1 MPGSGTRTFLEP
13 DHFEASLRQAQI
25 EIVLALSPPFKARLT
40 WAELHDL
47 EVLRCEE
54 DFPRVA
60 YVCLGPQLSFVT
72 FPAHS
77 GPVPIW
83 GGTELRPGEI
93 VFHGRGERLHQS
105 TPGSFVW
112 NVIALDP
119 FQLEQYGR
127 ALSGKPFSLPSEGKI
142 LRPSPRNLAR
152 LRRLHAQVCRLAETR
167 PKLLA
172 HTEVARAIEQGLI
185 QTLVACLTATSMRA
199 DGAIK
204 RRHASIM
211 IRFEEVLADHLGEP
225 LHTTELCELIGV
237 TERTL
242 RSCCAEFLGMSPVR
256 YVLLRRLRRARVAL
270 RDAAPDGVTLL
281 ELVRGFGFTELGP
294 FEAAYRAAFSE
305 TPLTTLQ
312 RAPGVRFI
320 NP

>member
-1 MPGSGTRTFLEP
+1 
-13 DHFEASLRQAQI
+13 
-25 EIVLALSPPFKARLT
+25 
-40 WAELHDL
+40 
-47 EVLRCEE
+47 
-54 DFPRVA
+54 
-60 YVCLGPQLSFVT
+60 VT
-72 FPAHS
+72 FPANS
-77 GPVPIW
+77 GPVPVW

-105 TPGSFVW
+105 TPGSFAW
-112 NVIALDP
+112 SVIALDP

-172 HTEVARAIEQGLI
+172 HAEVARAIEQGLI
-185 QTLVACLTATSMRA
+185 QTLVACLTTPNIRA

-204 RRHASIM
+204 HRHARIM
-211 IRFEEVLADHLGEP
+211 IRFEEVLAEHLSEP

-256 YVLLRRLRRARVAL
+256 YVLLRRLRGARVAL
-270 RDAAPDGVTLL
+270 RDAAPDGVSLL
-281 ELVRGFGFTELGP
+281 ELVRGFGFAELGR

-305 TPLTTLQ
+305 APLTTLQ
-312 RAPGVRFI
+312 RAPGARFI

>member
-13 DHFEASLRQAQI
+13 DHYEASLRQAKI
-25 EIVLALSPPFKARLT
+25 EILVTLNPQFKARLT

-77 GPVPIW
+77 GPVPVW
-83 GGTELRPGEI
+83 SGTELRAGEI

-105 TPGSFVW
+105 TPGSFAW

-119 FQLEQYGR
+119 LQLERYGR

-142 LRPSPRNLAR
+142 LRPSPRNVAR
-152 LRRLHAQVCRLAETR
+152 LRRLHAQVCRLAETK

-185 QTLVACLTATSMRA
+185 QTLVACLTAPNIRA
-199 DGAIK
+199 DGPIK
-204 RRHASIM
+204 RRHARIM
-211 IRFEEVLADHLGEP
+211 IRFEEVLAEHLSKP

-256 YVLLRRLRRARVAL
+256 YVLLRRLSRARVAL
-270 RDAAPDGVTLL
+270 RDADPDEANLS
-281 ELVRGFGFTELGP
+281 ELVRGFGFAELGR
-294 FEAAYRAAFSE
+294 FEVAYRAAFRE

-312 RAPGVRFI
+312 RAPGARFI

>member
-13 DHFEASLRQAQI
+13 DHYEASLRQAQI
-25 EIVLALSPPFKARLT
+25 DIVIALCPKFKARLT

-47 EVLRCEE
+47 QVLRCEE

-60 YVCLGPQLSFVT
+60 YVCLAPQLSFAT
-72 FPAHS
+72 FPAPS
-77 GPVPIW
+77 EPLPVW
-83 GGTELRPGEI
+83 GGMGLRPGEI
-93 VFHGRGERLHQS
+93 VFHGRGGQLHQS

-119 FQLEQYGR
+119 VRLEHYGR
-127 ALSGKPFSLPSEGKI
+127 ALSGKPFTLPSAGNL
-142 LRPSPRNLAR
+142 LRPSPRNVAR
-152 LRRLHAQVCRLAETR
+152 LRRLHAQVCRLAETK

-172 HTEVARAIEQGLI
+172 HTEVARAIEQDLI
-185 QTLVACLTATSMRA
+185 ETLVACLTGASTRA

-204 RRHASIM
+204 RRHARIM
-211 IRFEEVLADHLGEP
+211 IRFEEVLAEHLGEP
-225 LHTTELCELIGV
+225 LPTAELCELIGV
-237 TERTL
+237 TEGTL
-242 RSCCAEFLGMSPVR
+242 RSCCAEFLGMSPIR
-256 YVLLRRLRRARVAL
+256 YVLLRRLSRARVAL
-270 RDAAPDGVTLL
+270 RDADPDGANLS
-281 ELVRGFGFTELGP
+281 ELVRGFGFAELGR

-312 RAPGVRFI
+312 RAPGARFI

>member
-1 MPGSGTRTFLEP
+1 MPGSGTRTFVEP
-13 DHFEASLRQAQI
+13 DHYEASLRQAQI
-25 EIVLALSPPFKARLT
+25 ETLIALTPQFKARLT

-60 YVCLGPQLSFVT
+60 YVCLGQQLSFVT

-77 GPVPIW
+77 GPLPIW

-93 VFHGRGERLHQS
+93 VFHGRRERLHQS

-119 FQLEQYGR
+119 LQLEQYGR

-142 LRPSPRNLAR
+142 LRPAPRDMAR
-152 LRRLHAQVCRLAETR
+152 LRRLHAQVCRLAETK

-185 QTLVACLTATSMRA
+185 QTLVACLTAASMRA

-211 IRFEEVLADHLGEP
+211 IRFEEVLAEHLGEP

-256 YVLLRRLRRARVAL
+256 YVLLRRLRRARVVL
-270 RDAAPDGVTLL
+270 RDAAPDGANLS

-305 TPLTTLQ
+305 APLTTLQ
-312 RAPGVRFI
+312 RAPGARFI

>member
-13 DHFEASLRQAQI
+13 DHYEASLRQAQI
-25 EIVLALSPPFKARLT
+25 EILIALSSKFKARLT

-47 EVLRCEE
+47 QVLRCEE

-77 GPVPIW
+77 GPVPVW

-93 VFHGRGERLHQS
+93 VLHGRGERLHQS
-105 TPGSFVW
+105 TSGSFVW

-119 FQLEQYGR
+119 MRLEQYGR

-142 LRPSPRNLAR
+142 LRPSPRDVAR
-152 LRRLHAQVCRLAETR
+152 LRRLHTQVCRLAETK

-185 QTLVACLTATSMRA
+185 QALVGCLTATKMRA
-199 DGAIK
+199 DDPTK

-211 IRFEEVLADHLGEP
+211 KRFEEVLAEHLSEP

-242 RSCCAEFLGMSPVR
+242 RSCCAEFLSMSPVR
-256 YVLLRRLRRARVAL
+256 YVLLRRLSRARVVL
-270 RDAAPDGVTLL
+270 RDAASDGANLL
-281 ELVRGFGFTELGP
+281 ELVRGLGFAELGL
-294 FEAAYRAAFSE
+294 FEAAYGATFGE

>member
-1 MPGSGTRTFLEP
+1 
-13 DHFEASLRQAQI
+13 
-25 EIVLALSPPFKARLT
+25 
-40 WAELHDL
+40 
-47 EVLRCEE
+47 
-54 DFPRVA
+54 
-60 YVCLGPQLSFVT
+60 
-72 FPAHS
+72 
-77 GPVPIW
+77 
-83 GGTELRPGEI
+83 LRPGEI

-105 TPGSFVW
+105 TPGSFAW

-119 FQLEQYGR
+119 LQLEKYSR

-142 LRPSPRNLAR
+142 LRPSPRDVAR
-152 LRRLHAQVCRLAETR
+152 LRRLHAQVCRLAETK

-185 QTLVACLTATSMRA
+185 QTLVACLTGTSMRV

-211 IRFEEVLADHLGEP
+211 IRFEEVLAEHLGEP

-242 RSCCAEFLGMSPVR
+242 RSCCAEFLGMSPTR
-256 YVLLRRLRRARVAL
+256 YVLLRRLRRARVVL
-270 RDAAPDGVTLL
+270 RDAAPDGVSLL
-281 ELVRGFGFTELGP
+281 ELIRGFGFTEPGR
-294 FEAAYRAAFSE
+294 FEVAYRAAFSE

-312 RAPGVRFI
+312 RAPGARFI